1 MPNSLRQKNMDM
13 LAFQKKVCALA
24 NKGELILLG
33 EGSSVSPGIMPPERG
48 QVVELGPHPDDP
60 DAVAVT
66 LRLFATNGCRVSYVI
81 TCLSPQGVTDS
92 YALQAARKSGVEIGN
107 NLDAFK
113 RELRRQE
120 QITSARL
127 AGFAGDFLQFHNLEE
142 DEKGRL
148 VDSPANARVY
158 AELLASLDPDI
169 VLMPYGEDTNSDHV
183 LNWRFFYQGAWQLAR
198 KRGKPIL
205 GLYNR
210 DPKTVRINEQLA
222 VPFGR
227 EMAEWKSRLL
237 RTHSSQHERNLEQR
251 GYGFDER
258 ILEVNREAWKSV
270 KNRVA
275 SGWPENYLY
284 AETFQVECFY

>member
-1 MPNSLRQKNMDM
+1 MF
-13 LAFQKKVCALA
+13 AFQKQVCALA

-33 EGSSVSPGIMPPERG
+33 KGSDIFPGIVPPESG
-48 QVVELGPHPDDP
+48 HVVELGPHPDDP

-66 LRLFATNGCRVSYVI
+66 LHLFATSGCRVSYVI

-92 YALQAARKSGVEIGN
+92 YALQAARKSGKEIEN

-113 RELRRQE
+113 RELRREE

-127 AGFAGDFLQFHNLEE
+127 AGFAGDSLYFYTLEE
-142 DEKGRL
+142 DQKGRL
-148 VDSPANARVY
+148 VDSPANARAY

-183 LNWRFFYQGAWQLAR
+183 LNWRFFCQGAQQLAR

-237 RTHSSQHERNLEQR
+237 RTHRSQHERNLEQR
-251 GYGFDER
+251 GYGFDQR
-258 ILEVNREAWKSV
+258 ILEVNREAWKSFKDRGTSV
-270 KNRVA
+270 
-275 SGWPENYLY
+275 WPENYLY

>member
-1 MPNSLRQKNMDM
+1 MF
-13 LAFQKKVCALA
+13 AFQKQVCALA
-24 NKGELILLG
+24 NKRELILLG
-33 EGSSVSPGIMPPERG
+33 KGGSETPGIVLPESG
-48 QVVELGPHPDDP
+48 HVVELGPHPDDP

-66 LRLFATNGCRVSYVI
+66 LHLFAISGCRVSYVI

-92 YALQAARKSGVEIGN
+92 YALQAARKSGKEIEN

-120 QITSARL
+120 QITSASL
-127 AGFAGDFLQFHNLEE
+127 ADFAGGFLQFHTLEE

-148 VDSPANARVY
+148 VDSPANARAY

-183 LNWRFFYQGAWQLAR
+183 LNWNFFHQSARHIAR

-227 EMAEWKSRLL
+227 ELAEWKSRLL
-237 RTHSSQHERNLEQR
+237 RTHRSQHERNIEQR
-251 GYGFDER
+251 GYGFDQR
-258 ILEVNREAWKSV
+258 ILEVNREAWKSI
-270 KNRVA
+270 KNRAA
-275 SGWPENYLY
+275 SGWPENFLY